1 MTTNNRDNELFKKAL
16 AGPMPAHIAII
27 MDGNGRWATA
37 KGLTRLAGHRA
48 GAEVL
53 EDILALIKQ
62 LHIKYFTV
70 YAFSTENW
78 KRPKDEVDGLM
89 SLLIEY
95 VDRKADK
102 FMREDIQFNTIG
114 DLSALPPKAQ
124 EKVNAL
130 RTLTKDNRSVCFN
143 IALNYG
149 GRHEI
154 LNAVRALA
162 EEVQD
167 GKIAPEEINERI
179 FSEHLYTAGQPDP
192 DLLIRSSGEFRLSNF
207 LLWQIAYTEIWM
219 TDVLWPDFDQN
230 NLLQAIVDYQKR
242 DRRFGGIKKVG
253 GK

>member
-1 MTTNNRDNELFKKAL
+1 MTTNNRDEALFQKVT
-16 AGPMPAHIAII
+16 AGPMPNHIAII

-37 KGLTRLAGHRA
+37 KGLTRLVGHRA

-53 EDILALIKQ
+53 DDILAMIKQ
-62 LHIKYFTV
+62 LGVGYFTV

-95 VDRKADK
+95 IDLKADK
-102 FMREDIQFNTIG
+102 FMREDIRFHAIG
-114 DLSALPPKAQ
+114 DISALPKRAQ
-124 EKVNAL
+124 EKINGL
-130 RTLTKDNRSVCFN
+130 QKRTKNNKSVCFN

-154 LNAVRALA
+154 LRAAQALA
-162 EEVQD
+162 RDVQK
-167 GKIAPEEINERI
+167 GLINPEDIDEAA
-179 FSEHLYTAGQPDP
+179 FTAHLYTSNQPDP

-219 TDVLWPDFDQN
+219 TDVLWPDFNQN
-230 NLLQAIVDYQKR
+230 HLLSAIDDYQKR
-242 DRRFGGIKKVG
+242 DRRFGGLKKVG
-253 GK
+253 DK